1 MSQYILH
8 SLGIPSDGIS
18 VEIVLTRRLISAL
31 MTTYFPS
38 LFLIVISHITN
49 YFKDFFFEAVVTV
62 NLTAMLVLATMFIAV
77 STNLPRSYSF
87 LL

>member
-1 MSQYILH
+1 
-8 SLGIPSDGIS
+8 
-18 VEIVLTRRLISAL
+18 
-31 MTTYFPS
+31 MTTYFPC
-38 LFLIVISHITN
+38 LFLIIISHMTN
-49 YFKDFFFEAVVTV
+49 YFKDFFFEAAVSV